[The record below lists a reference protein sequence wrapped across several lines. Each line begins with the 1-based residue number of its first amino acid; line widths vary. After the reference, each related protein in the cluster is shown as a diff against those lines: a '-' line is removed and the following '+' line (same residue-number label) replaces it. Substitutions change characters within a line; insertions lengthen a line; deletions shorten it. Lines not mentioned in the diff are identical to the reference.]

1 MTRTITHAALSLLAL
16 IVLSGAALAGDP
28 GVPIQTVSFAPND
41 QAPGAVLVYNAYT
54 SDASNPATA
63 DTRVNITNSNQFTS
77 ISVHLFFLRGTD
89 CNVADSFLCLT
100 ENQTASFQMS
110 DLDPG
115 VSGYII
121 AIASNSA
128 GIPVNFPFLIGDAF
142 VKYATGHAANLGA
155 VALPVTSIGVTTDG
169 TTANVGVTSARVL
182 AVDNIPSREDG
193 NDTLLIL
200 NRIGGDLAAGV
211 GSVGGVFGVVYNDV
225 ETPYSFSFNG
235 GSCQFRNSIASPTPF
250 RTTPP
255 LNSIIPSGRSGWIR
269 LTPANSLSGAAINR
283 NTMAAG
289 FNGGHNLHILTLQ
302 GVTLAV
308 PVIGSNCP
316 DDQTSAPSAGD

>member
-1 MTRTITHAALSLLAL
+1 MKRAALSLLAL
-16 IVLSGAALAGDP
+16 IALAGAALAGDP
-28 GVPIQTVSFAPND
+28 GGPLPFLAPSD
-41 QAPGAVLVYNAYT
+41 QQAGSVLVYNAYT

-63 DTRVNITNSNQFTS
+63 DTRVNITNTNQVS
-77 ISVHLFFLRGTD
+77 GIAVHLFFLRGTD

-121 AIASNSA
+121 AIASTSNGLPA
-128 GIPVNFPFLIGDAF
+128 LKFEFLIGDAY
-142 VKYATGHAANLGA
+142 VKYATGHAANLA
-155 VALPVTSIGVTTDG
+155 AIACPVVAATQDG
-169 TTANVGVTSARVL
+169 ITANLLVRVARVL
-182 AVDNIPSREDG
+182 AVDNIPSRADG

-211 GSVGGVFGVVYNDV
+211 GSVGTVFGIVYNDV
-225 ETPYSFSFNG
+225 ETPYSFVFSG

-269 LTPANSLSGAAINR
+269 LTPNNTLLGAAINR

-289 FNGGHNLHILTLQ
+289 FNGGHNLHILTTQDTVLN
-302 GVTLAV
+302 V
-308 PVIGSNCP
+308 PIIVSNCP
-316 DDQTSAPSAGD
+316 DSSPGDL

>member
-28 GVPIQTVSFAPND
+28 GTRLQLVVPSD
-41 QAPGAVLVYNAYT
+41 QQGGAVLVYNAYT

-63 DTRVNITNSNQFTS
+63 DTRVNITNTNQVS
-77 ISVHLFFLRGTD
+77 GIAVHLFFLRGTD

-121 AIASNSA
+121 AIASNSN
-128 GIPVNFPFLIGDAF
+128 GIPVSGFEFLIGDAY

-155 VALPVTSIGVTTDG
+155 VALPAILSGITNDG
-169 TTANVGVTSARVL
+169 TTANIAVTSARVL
-182 AVDNIPSREDG
+182 AVDNIPSRADG

-255 LNSIIPSGRSGWIR
+255 INSIIPSGRSGWIR
-269 LTPANSLSGAAINR
+269 LTPNNSLLGAAINR

-289 FNGGHNLHILTLQ
+289 FNGGHNLHVLTIQ
-302 GVTLAV
+302 NVTLAV
-308 PVIGSNCP
+308 PIIVSNCP
-316 DDQTSAPSAGD
+316 DVNQPI

>member
-1 MTRTITHAALSLLAL
+1 MTRIFTHAALSLLSL

-28 GVPIQTVSFAPND
+28 GAPVQLLTSAPND
-41 QAPGAVLVYNAYT
+41 QVPGSVLVYNAYT

-63 DTRVNITNSNQFTS
+63 DTRVNITNTNQTFG
-77 ISVHLFFLRGTD
+77 IAIHLFFLRGTD

-121 AIASNSA
+121 AIASDSDGNPLSRL
-128 GIPVNFPFLIGDAF
+128 NFLIGDAY

-155 VALPVTSIGVTTDG
+155 VATNISLVTFPDTSTAVITIGG
-169 TTANVGVTSARVL
+169 ARVL
-182 AVDNIPSREDG
+182 AVDNIPARDDG

-211 GSVGGVFGVVYNDV
+211 GSVGTVFGIVYNDV
-225 ETPYSFSFNG
+225 ETPYSFSF
-235 GSCQFRNSIASPTPF
+235 SSTQCQFRNSIASPTPF

-269 LTPANSLSGAAINR
+269 LTPNNSLLGAAINL
-283 NTMAAG
+283 NKMAAG
-289 FNGGHNLHILTLQ
+289 FNGGHNLHILTTQDTILN
-302 GVTLAV
+302 V
-308 PVIGSNCP
+308 PIIGSNCP
-316 DDQTSAPSAGD
+316 DSSPGDL

>member
-1 MTRTITHAALSLLAL
+1 MSRTFTRAALSLLAL

-28 GVPIQTVSFAPND
+28 GTPIQTVSLAPND
-41 QAPGAVLVYNAYT
+41 QAPGSVLVYNAYT

-63 DTRVNITNSNQFTS
+63 DTRVNITNTNQTFG
-77 ISVHLFFLRGTD
+77 IAVHLFFLRGND

-121 AIASNSA
+121 AIASDSDGNPLSRL
-128 GIPVNFPFLIGDAF
+128 NFLIGDAY

-155 VALPVTSIGVTTDG
+155 VATNISLVTFPDTSTAIITIG
-169 TTANVGVTSARVL
+169 AARVL

-200 NRIGGDLAAGV
+200 NRIGGDLSAGI

-225 ETPYSFSFNG
+225 ETPYSFSFSG

-269 LTPANSLSGAAINR
+269 LTPNNTLLGAAINR

-289 FNGGHNLHILTLQ
+289 FNGGHNLHKLTQ
-302 GVTLAV
+302 QSATLTV
-308 PVIGSNCP
+308 LIIGSNCS
-316 DDQTSAPSAGD
+316 DTSLGDL